1 MTRGKYKK
9 WSVEEDLVINRMR
22 KEGSTTK
29 KIASFLNR
37 SERSV
42 ANRIQRLIN
51 CCQVEKTRKA
61 TRGRASVMFC
71 KTLPKPKRSEQ
82 PKIKKFGKGKI
93 DYDEVARRIENGG
106 IRNIQ
111 KTLRTYASEVGVS
124 ISTLHKAYYSE
135 SQAQTRIKDR
145 VRLYTVIS
153 PTCVLEGANKNTDK
167 PVVRVSIWKKLKSLI
182 ASLLYS

>member
-167 PVVRVSIWKKLKSLI
+167 TVVRVSIWKKLKSLI
-182 ASLLYS
+182 ASFLYS